1 MKNNNFS
8 VSPRGVK
15 TILIGLILMVS
26 GYILMLGGGSSD
38 PAVFNDAMFDFRRM
52 IASPVL
58 VVLGIVIVIVAIMSR
73 PADKEDKEDKK

>member
-1 MKNNNFS
+1 MKDNFS

-52 IASPVL
+52 VASPVL
-58 VVLGIVIVIVAIMSR
+58 VVLGIIIVIVAIMNR
-73 PADKEDKEDKK
+73 PSNKDNKE

>member
-1 MKNNNFS
+1 MKDNFS

-52 IASPVL
+52 VASPVL
-58 VVLGIVIVIVAIMSR
+58 VVLGIIIVIVAIMNR
-73 PADKEDKEDKK
+73 PSDKDNKE

>member
-1 MKNNNFS
+1 MKDNFP

-52 IASPVL
+52 VASPVL
-58 VVLGIVIVIVAIMSR
+58 VVLGIIIVIVAIMNR
-73 PADKEDKEDKK
+73 PADKDNKE

>member
-1 MKNNNFS
+1 MKDNFS
-8 VSPRGVK
+8 VSPAGVK

-26 GYILMLGGGSSD
+26 GYILMLGGGSND

-52 IASPVL
+52 VVSPVL

-73 PADKEDKEDKK
+73 PSDKGDKQ

>member
-1 MKNNNFS
+1 MKDNFS
-8 VSPRGVK
+8 VSPAGVK

-26 GYILMLGGGSSD
+26 GYILMLGGGSND

-52 IASPVL
+52 VASPVL

-73 PADKEDKEDKK
+73 PSDKGDKQ